1 MHEKE
6 KWGREGAGLD
16 WVGLSWDQMAS
27 ASERAS
33 ERAGSRKSFVHSD
46 PYRKLKTEPIQVV
59 LLFGPLRRILFF
71 QLPQVLLSPPVL
83 LPL

>member
-1 MHEKE
+1 MSMHEKE

-33 ERAGSRKSFVHSD
+33 ELGLESHSS
-46 PYRKLKTEPIQVV
+46 TAIPIVN
-59 LLFGPLRRILFF
+59 
-71 QLPQVLLSPPVL
+71 
-83 LPL
+83 